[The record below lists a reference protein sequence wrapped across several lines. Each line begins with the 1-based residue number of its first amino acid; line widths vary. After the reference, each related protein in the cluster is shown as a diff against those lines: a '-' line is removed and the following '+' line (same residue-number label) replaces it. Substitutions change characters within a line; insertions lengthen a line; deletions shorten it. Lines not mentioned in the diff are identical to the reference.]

1 MASSTAA
8 SAYTF
13 DEAISA
19 YEAGQREEIL
29 PALDAAVTSATPDPR
44 LWHLHALVLREL
56 DRLGDAL
63 PSLRKAAQIAPGSYN
78 IAYSLALS
86 LYEAGLPSVDAF
98 GQALRLAPGDPKA
111 IHGLAMALVAAGEPD
126 TAIAGL
132 EKILSRSPQWVDGH
146 ALLSKLRWMQGERAG
161 FTRSFEA
168 AVAQMPQNLDLW
180 REWIIALSHAEDFET
195 GLQVIS
201 KGRSAAGEHPLFAV
215 NEAIFVSET
224 GETERAER
232 LFAPYVD
239 LDDSTV
245 QVRRVRHCIRSGRPE
260 EADKIIGQ
268 WIGRPDAFMFWPY
281 ASIVWRMMN
290 DARWRWLEGDDRFVG
305 VYDIADRLPPL
316 DALAESLRGL
326 HTLTGQ
332 PLEQSLRGGT
342 QADGIFLHIDPVLI
356 ALRDAIRTTVAEHVA
371 QLPPADERHPLLAPP
386 RDRIRFSG
394 SWSVWLRRQGY
405 HANHVHPA
413 GWISSALYI
422 ALPPDLGREEAGF
435 LTLGD
440 AKSTTLDVQTPPFR
454 TIEPKPGRLALF
466 PSYMWHGTKPFE
478 KGERIT
484 VAFDVAV
491 PKPNGLPS

>member
-1 MASSTAA
+1 MASSAAA

-19 YEAGQREEIL
+19 YESGQREEML
-29 PALDAAVTSATPDPR
+29 PALDSAVRSRTADPR
-44 LWHLHALVLREL
+44 LWHLHGLVLREL
-56 DRLGDAL
+56 DRLEEAL
-63 PSLRKAAQIAPGSYN
+63 PSLRMAAQLAPGSFN

-98 GQALRLAPGDPKA
+98 GQALRIAPGDPTA
-111 IHGLAMALVAAGEPD
+111 IHGLTMAFVAAGEPE

-132 EKILSRSPQWVDGH
+132 EKILSRSPQWVNGH

-161 FTRSFEA
+161 FARSFEA
-168 AVAQMPQNLDLW
+168 AVSAMPQNLDLW
-180 REWIIALSHAEDFET
+180 REWIIALIHAEDFES

-201 KGRSAAGEHPLFAV
+201 RGRSAAGDHPLFGV
-215 NEAIFVSET
+215 NEAIIVSET
-224 GETERAER
+224 GETERAEQ
-232 LFAPYVD
+232 LFAPYVE

-245 QVRRVRHCIRSGRPE
+245 QVRRARHYIRWGKPE

-268 WIGRPDAFMFWPY
+268 WAARPDAFMFWPY
-281 ASIVWRMMN
+281 ASIAWRMM
-290 DARWRWLEGDDRFVG
+290 DDPRWNWLEGDESFVG

-316 DALAESLRGL
+316 DALAETLRRL
-326 HTLTGQ
+326 HTLEGQ

-342 QADGIFLHIDPVLI
+342 QADGIFLHIDPLLVG
-356 ALRDAIRTTVAEHVA
+356 LRDGVRKTVAEHVA
-371 QLPPADERHPLLAPP
+371 QLPPTDERHPLLSPG
-386 RDRIRFSG
+386 RDRISFSG
-394 SWSVWLRRQGY
+394 SWSVRLRSEGY

-435 LTLGD
+435 LALGD
-440 AKSTTLDVQTPPFR
+440 PNSTTLRVQLPPFR
-454 TIEPKPGRLALF
+454 TIEPKPGRLVLF
-466 PSYMWHGTKPFE
+466 PSYMWHGTRPFAE
-478 KGERIT
+478 GERIT

-491 PKPNGLPS
+491 PKPR